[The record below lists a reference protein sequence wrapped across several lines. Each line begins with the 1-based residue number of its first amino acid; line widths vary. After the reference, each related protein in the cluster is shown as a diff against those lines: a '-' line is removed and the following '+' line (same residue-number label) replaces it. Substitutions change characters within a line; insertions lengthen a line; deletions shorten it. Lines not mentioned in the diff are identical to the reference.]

1 MLHRRLFSLVLAV
14 ALLAGQTFVFGGRAA
29 CAVPRGGNPPACAR
43 CAAPLPS
50 ASVSMGADRSC
61 CAAAKAAADREP
73 ATIGATG
80 GPKNHASRADG
91 AALLPTPMPFISAAR
106 LVNVPSTF
114 ESPPIFA
121 DTPQRRATVFL
132 I

>member
-29 CAVPRGGNPPACAR
+29 CAVPRGANPPACSR

-50 ASVSMGADRSC
+50 ASGSIGADRSC

-73 ATIGATG
+73 ATIGTTRG
-80 GPKNHASRADG
+80 TDHRASRADFV
-91 AALLPTPMPFISAAR
+91 ALGPMPVQTASAAR
-106 LVNVPSTF
+106 LVQTPSTF